1 MITEQISLDELDIF
15 KVSIETKQFVE
26 VDGVLYQ
33 IGTPHRRAYSNSEQ
47 DRILIAE
54 ELAEPYLSAVMA
66 VWGDNPTV
74 FPPPPES
81 HGSEG
86 TLADESQT

>member
-1 MITEQISLDELDIF
+1 MIKQEISLDELDVY
-15 KVSIETKQFVE
+15 KVSVETKQFVE

-54 ELAEPYLSAVMA
+54 ELAQPYLSAVMA
-66 VWGDNPTV
+66 VWGDTPTV
-74 FPPPPES
+74 FPKEDDP
-81 HGSEG
+81 HGNENEG
-86 TLADESQT
+86 GVKNE